1 MTDPKRMLEGGTELE
16 ARLLGSALD
25 DAPAKG
31 LGRRVQAALGVSGIA
46 IGAGT
51 ATTSAAA
58 ASKAVPLLMSVGVAK
73 WVGIVAL
80 GTGAAVGVAV
90 VHREAESQRASVRSA
105 SPGVIA
111 AAPTVIARRLDTVPS
126 SIPYIPPVPLS
137 PPPLAPAPPL
147 APPPVVQDRV
157 ALAPPPAP
165 SPPLVRAAVPAETAE
180 ELVSELALLD
190 RAHRALDSDDTQ
202 LALSTLDRRDLE
214 FVHGDLAPESL
225 ALRIEA
231 YAQRR
236 DEVKVRELGQ
246 SFLSRYPTHP
256 QVRRVQSLMD
266 GSARP

>member
-31 LGRRVQAALGVSGIA
+31 LGLRVQAALGVSGIA

-51 ATTSAAA
+51 ATTTAAA
-58 ASKAVPLLMSVGVAK
+58 ASKAAPLLMSIGVAK
-73 WVGIVAL
+73 WVGIVAI
-80 GTGAAVGVAV
+80 GTGAVVGAAV
-90 VHREAESQRASVRSA
+90 VHHEAESQQGSVRSV
-105 SPGVIA
+105 SPGVNA
-111 AAPTVIARRLDTVPS
+111 ATPALTARRLDTVPS
-126 SIPYIPPVPLS
+126 SIPDIPPIPLL
-137 PPPLAPAPPL
+137 PPPLAPAPTL
-147 APPPVVQDRV
+147 APPPVAQDRV
-157 ALAPPPAP
+157 ALPPP
-165 SPPLVRAAVPAETAE
+165 PPGARAEMPAETAE

-190 RAHRALDSDDTQ
+190 RAHRALDSGDTQ

-214 FVHGDLAPESL
+214 FVHGDLAPESV

-236 DEVKVRELGQ
+236 DGVKVRELGQ

-256 QVRRVQSLMD
+256 QARRVQSLMD
-266 GSARP
+266 ESARP